1 MGRVAESPQ
10 PTMSVQ
16 TDLREMKLLAE
27 QPLDARRELAR
38 VEIVMLKF
46 KESPEIIDKAISRIV
61 HNTDW
66 PFKLTIFDNRP
77 LEGVEN
83 NRNTSRIWNKL
94 VRDSTCDFV
103 LICDSD
109 AYVPAKKTEPC
120 WLTRMMESIEDTGL
134 VIPVSSAQGGA
145 EQHVSGPA
153 SYGTRKINKGAWS
166 GFFFLFSK
174 AAYERI
180 GPFDERFYIYGQD
193 SEWAIRAGRKIGGA
207 VMRQDVFVEHIGGAS
222 FGSDPLRD
230 KDKMYAR
237 ELYKMLTK

>member
-1 MGRVAESPQ
+1 
-10 PTMSVQ
+10 MSIKE
-16 TDLREMKLLAE
+16 DLREMRDLAA
-27 QPLDARRELAR
+27 QPLDARREKAR

-46 KESPEIIDKAISRIV
+46 KEPPEIIDKAITRIV

-77 LEGVEN
+77 LGGVEN

-94 VRDSTCDFV
+94 VRDATCDFI

-109 AYVPAKKTEPC
+109 AYIPAKKTDPC
-120 WLTRMMESIEDTGL
+120 WLTRMMDSIADTG
-134 VIPVSSAQGGA
+134 VVVPVSSAQGGA
-145 EQHVSGPA
+145 HQHVAGPQE
-153 SYGTRKINKGAWS
+153 YGRTDRNKDAWS
-166 GFFFLFSK
+166 GFFFLFSR
-174 AAYERI
+174 AAYEQI

-193 SEWAIRAGRKIGGA
+193 SEWAIRTGRKVGGA
-207 VMRQDVFVEHIGGAS
+207 VMRRDVFIEHIGGAS

-237 ELYKMLTK
+237 ELFKMLTQKGRP